1 MLFVTNPCNFVCL
14 FEINK
19 YINKFGKKKR
29 KWKEIDV
36 TYCGREAK
44 KKWQINPPQPLWSA
58 HFITQNDI
66 INKGQKSDW
75 EWRHE
80 DTGTWEL
87 MRE

>member
-1 MLFVTNPCNFVCL
+1 MYPIYNIMLFVTNPCNFVCQ

-44 KKWQINPPQPLWSA
+44 KS
-58 HFITQNDI
+58 D
-66 INKGQKSDW
+66 KSIHHNLFDQ
-75 EWRHE
+75 H
-80 DTGTWEL
+80 TL
-87 MRE
+87 